1 MSRIGQLP
9 WSYYNVHPFVVM
21 PNVAISKLV
30 DGSTLFFYCSFEGI
44 PGILSKYY
52 TTTYLQMSKCQS
64 LLLRNLVKIGSY
76 LLDNDYNLGI

>member
-21 PNVAISKLV
+21 PNVAIYKLV

-44 PGILSKYY
+44 PGILRKFYIF
-52 TTTYLQMSKCQS
+52 T
-64 LLLRNLVKIGSY
+64 NV
-76 LLDNDYNLGI
+76 